1 MTSLSFPD
9 VNVWLALVSHEHVH
23 SAIARRWWNL
33 WSGQIAFCR
42 LSQLGLLR
50 LLTTAAVMNDKPLS
64 FDAAWDVYDRLLG
77 DDRVVFSPEHSRVD
91 TIFRTIATGPA
102 SAPKVWADAWLL
114 AVAEAAGGVLVT
126 FDKALAARGAHCLLS
141 KRG

>member
-9 VNVWLALVSHEHVH
+9 VNVWLALVSHEHIH
-23 SAIARRWWNL
+23 SAIARGWWNS
-33 WSGQIAFCR
+33 WSGQIVFCR

-50 LLTTAAVMNDKPLS
+50 LLTTAAVMNDNPLS
-64 FDAAWDVYDRLLG
+64 LDAAWRVYDSLLE
-77 DDRVVFSPEHSRVD
+77 DDRVVFSPEHSRAD

-102 SAPKVWADAWLL
+102 RASKVWADAWLL

>member
-1 MTSLSFPD
+1 MTLLSFPD

-23 SAIARRWWNL
+23 SAIARRWWNS

-64 FDAAWDVYDRLLG
+64 FDEAWGVYDSLIV
-77 DDRVVFSPEHSRVD
+77 DERVVFSPENSRAD
-91 TIFRTIATGPA
+91 TFFRTNTTGPA
-102 SAPKVWADAWLL
+102 CAPRVWADAWLL

-141 KRG
+141 RRG